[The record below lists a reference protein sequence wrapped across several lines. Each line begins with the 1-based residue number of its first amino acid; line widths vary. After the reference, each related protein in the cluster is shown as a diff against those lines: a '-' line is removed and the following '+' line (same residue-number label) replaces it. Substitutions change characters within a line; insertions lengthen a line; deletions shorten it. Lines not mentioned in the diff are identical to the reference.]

1 VALSTK
7 RRVRIVGCQWICWA
21 AICAAHLVAAAAPPL
36 LVKFEAESGARGSA
50 FAISNG
56 NPAYITST
64 INPARQPLLSSAG
77 VVTLTATGI
86 VGPDYTLLISTN
98 LVDWQSLITTN
109 PAAMPVTFTD
119 TNRNDLVRFY
129 RLQLGP

>member
-1 VALSTK
+1 M
-7 RRVRIVGCQWICWA
+7 GCQWICGA

-36 LVKFEAESGARGSA
+36 LVKLEAESGALGSA

-56 NPAYITST
+56 NPAYITIT
-64 INPARQPLLSSAG
+64 INPARQPLPSSAVLAGG

-109 PAAMPVTFTD
+109 PAPMPVTFTD